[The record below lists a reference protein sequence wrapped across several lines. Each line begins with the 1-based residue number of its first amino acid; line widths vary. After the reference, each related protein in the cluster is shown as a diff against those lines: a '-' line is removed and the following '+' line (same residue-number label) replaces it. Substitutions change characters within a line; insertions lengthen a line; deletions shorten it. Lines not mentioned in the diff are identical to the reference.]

1 MGRVGCLV
9 GVGIICECGKAKLL
23 ENYPIKKGG
32 NLSVYFGDPV
42 FTGDCAW
49 GALIRL

>member
-9 GVGIICECGKAKLL
+9 GVGIIGIICECGKAKLL

-49 GALIRL
+49 GR